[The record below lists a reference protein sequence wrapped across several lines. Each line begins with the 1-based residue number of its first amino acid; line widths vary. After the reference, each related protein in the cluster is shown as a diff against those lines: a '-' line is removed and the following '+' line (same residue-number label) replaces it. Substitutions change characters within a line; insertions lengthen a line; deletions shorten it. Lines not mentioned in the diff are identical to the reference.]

1 MITRDVNQIY
11 VVPGFVNNA
20 RFTGCT
26 LAGYTCTES
35 GATSAIGSSEF
46 YPGFTIDRLGLPRNY
61 NAMMVAPVLFG
72 DYQTSVAT
80 GNIAAIT
87 LSAGIMHSSATG
99 GTFTAYSTENWID
112 RLGLWRQT
120 TATSTA
126 TTKQYFT
133 AVQRDVGLTSAIGL
147 GGMTSTTTST
157 ASGEGVAAGASS
169 TSLIYWA
176 GAGPAFS
183 LVGAKRFIKC
193 ALRLQHLTTGDVCSG
208 AGRVHMSAAAIFAEP
223 DEAQPPYTANKRI
236 LVTSGCAT

>member
-80 GNIAAIT
+80 GNIAAIKT
-87 LSAGIMHSSATG
+87 Q
-99 GTFTAYSTENWID
+99 TAY
-112 RLGLWRQT
+112 
-120 TATSTA
+120 AA
-126 TTKQYFT
+126 QYEFN
-133 AVQRDVGLTSAIGL
+133 
-147 GGMTSTTTST
+147 
-157 ASGEGVAAGASS
+157 
-169 TSLIYWA
+169 
-176 GAGPAFS
+176 S
-183 LVGAKRFIKC
+183 LVKLDFIVLK
-193 ALRLQHLTTGDVCSG
+193 LLIGQ
-208 AGRVHMSAAAIFAEP
+208 
-223 DEAQPPYTANKRI
+223 
-236 LVTSGCAT
+236 

>member
-11 VVPGFVNNA
+11 VVPGFVSNA

-46 YPGFTIDRLGLPRNY
+46 FPGFVIDRLGLPRGFNSLL
-61 NAMMVAPVLFG
+61 VAPVVFG
-72 DYQTSVAT
+72 DYQTSVGT

-87 LSAGIMHSSATG
+87 LSAGIQHASASG
-99 GTFTAYSTENWID
+99 GTFTSYSTENWID
-112 RLGLWRQT
+112 RQGLWRQT

-126 TTKQYFT
+126 STNSYYE
-133 AVQRDVGLTSAIGL
+133 AVQRDVGNTSEIGW
-147 GGMTSTTTST
+147 GGVTSTTTST
-157 ASGEGVAAGASS
+157 ALGEGVAAGASS
-169 TSLIYWA
+169 TSLLYWA

-183 LVGAKRFIKC
+183 LGGAKRFIRV

-223 DEAQPPYTANKRI
+223 DESRPPYAPFKRI

>member
-61 NAMMVAPVLFG
+61 NAMMAAPVLFG

-87 LSAGIMHSSATG
+87 LSAGIMDSSATG
-99 GTFTAYSTENWID
+99 GAFTAYSTEKWID
-112 RLGLWRQT
+112 PLRP
-120 TATSTA
+120 
-126 TTKQYFT
+126 
-133 AVQRDVGLTSAIGL
+133 
-147 GGMTSTTTST
+147 GGETDR
-157 ASGEGVAAGASS
+157 ARASS

-193 ALRLQHLTTGDVCSG
+193 VLRLQHLTTGDVCTG

>member
-1 MITRDVNQIY
+1 MITRDVHQIY

-35 GATSAIGSSEF
+35 GATSALGSSEF
-46 YPGFTIDRLGLPRNY
+46 FPGFIIDRLGLPRNF
-61 NAMMVAPVLFG
+61 NSVLVAPVLFG
-72 DYQTSVAT
+72 DYQTSVGT

-87 LSAGIMHSSATG
+87 LSAGIMHSSSTG
-99 GTFTAYSTENWID
+99 GTFTAYSTQDWLD
-112 RLGLWRQT
+112 RQGLWRQT

-133 AVQRDVGLTSAIGL
+133 AIQRDVGLTSEIGL
-147 GGMTSTTTST
+147 GGVLSTTTST
-157 ASGEGVAAGASS
+157 ALEGVAAGASS
-169 TSLIYWA
+169 TSLLYWA

-183 LVGAKRFIKC
+183 LQGAKRYIKV
-193 ALRLQHLTTGDVCSG
+193 AMRLQHLTTGDVCSG

-223 DEAQPPYTANKRI
+223 DEAQPPYYPNKRV